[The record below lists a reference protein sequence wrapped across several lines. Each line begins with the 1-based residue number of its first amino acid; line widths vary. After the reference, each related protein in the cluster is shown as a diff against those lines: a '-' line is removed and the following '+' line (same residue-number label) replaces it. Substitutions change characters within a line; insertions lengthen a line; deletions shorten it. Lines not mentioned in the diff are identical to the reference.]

1 MDINVYFHD
10 TEVTKLL
17 KKILKREDTIMATVQ
32 ELNESMSAIVPI
44 IDKVSADTDKLI
56 EQLASVPPG
65 GLTPEQQEALDA
77 AQATATTILSRLQ
90 AIDDKVPDSVS
101 NPEPTN

>member
-17 KKILKREDTIMATVQ
+17 KKILKREDTIMATIQ
-32 ELNESMSAIVPI
+32 ELNSAMSAIVPI

-77 AQATATTILSRLQ
+77 ASATAETILTRLQ
-90 AIDDKVPDSVS
+90 AIDNKVPDSVVT
-101 NPEPTN
+101 EPTA